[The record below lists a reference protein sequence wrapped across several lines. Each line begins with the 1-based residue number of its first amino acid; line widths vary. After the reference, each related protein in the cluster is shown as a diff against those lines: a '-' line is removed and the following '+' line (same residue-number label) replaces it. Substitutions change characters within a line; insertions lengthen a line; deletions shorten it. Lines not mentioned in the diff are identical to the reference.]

1 MGTKGQ
7 FPSRFP
13 PPWLVLS
20 QRKFHAFG
28 AQNNVLI
35 DNFTQLPSKQHS
47 QHYYFLIN
55 MAKIVGG

>member
-28 AQNNVLI
+28 AQNNELI
-35 DNFTQLPSKQHS
+35 DNFTQLPSNNTTI
-47 QHYYFLIN
+47 FLIN